1 MRFGISFCLAVEP
14 TQACDMTQAQYLELY
29 GYPLVKIYISADDD
43 SPSQWREWKKRDICY
58 GRHFENIKTL
68 TEGLAIDLADVTYQL
83 ITKQVE
89 RLDRVTGPIWHAAES
104 SREIARNITL
114 LDCELAN
121 RTPSTA
127 EGRFSKSYEIELL
140 KRANLKSSAVQ
151 NPETYFLN
159 RLTRSLSEVERLAT
173 SGPLSWPIFKSRFE
187 RIIEYA
193 SHLYSLACI
202 WQFFFDREGNE
213 DLEDPPVEHSH
224 WPKATCQRVLQ
235 QEREKWSKAVETL
248 YASDLEKL
256 FQIDEKENDAPNPLR
271 SNANLRRV

>member
-43 SPSQWREWKKRDICY
+43 SPSQWREWKKRDIYY
-58 GRHFENIKTL
+58 GPHFDNIKTL

-121 RTPSTA
+121 RSPSML
-127 EGRFSKSYEIELL
+127 EDRFSKSYEIELL
-140 KRANLKSSAVQ
+140 KRANLKSSTTA

-159 RLTRSLSEVERLAT
+159 RLTNSLCKVERLAT

-187 RIIEYA
+187 KIIEYA

-202 WQFFFDREGNE
+202 WQFFYDHETTE
-213 DLEDPPVEHSH
+213 YLEDTPVEHSH
-224 WPKATCQRVLQ
+224 WPKATCQRVLR

-256 FQIDEKENDAPNPLR
+256 FQLDEKENDAPNPLR

>member
-43 SPSQWREWKKRDICY
+43 SPSQWREWKKRDIYY
-58 GRHFENIKTL
+58 GPHFDNIKTL

-121 RTPSTA
+121 RSPSML
-127 EGRFSKSYEIELL
+127 EDRFSKSYEIELL

-151 NPETYFLN
+151 NPETYFLH
-159 RLTRSLSEVERLAT
+159 RLARLLSEVERLAT

-187 RIIEYA
+187 KIVEYA

-202 WQFFFDREGNE
+202 WQFFYDHDITEY
-213 DLEDPPVEHSH
+213 LEDTPVEHLH
-224 WPKATCQRVLQ
+224 WPKAKCQSALR
-235 QEREKWSKAVETL
+235 QERERWSRAIETL
-248 YASDLEKL
+248 YASELERL
-256 FQIDEKENDAPNPLR
+256 FRTEEEENDAPNSLR
-271 SNANLRRV
+271 SNTNLRRV